1 MSHVSFAL
9 LSHFMDDEVTEPER
23 ARVREHLEQCGRCAE
38 TLRELRSMRRRTRD
52 SLRAQLKMGTLRT
65 PACVDDS
72 GLYGY
77 VTDTLP
83 PREREAVLAH
93 MSRCLYCHQRLTAP
107 HGQLGIGALEEEDSR
122 APRAE
127 TRLGGASRIVDFST
141 LSSHRESP
149 VTSGGSSRGRRR
161 SSWATGRSRRRLALL
176 IQPDSGFHL
185 PDLAAGGFALVT
197 ALLCST
203 DWNAQSYAPIVSS
216 KAKIGALEALGRVRR
231 VRGPDVRDE
240 HATILL
246 PERHLLPERV
256 AVFEPS
262 GVQLLND
269 GLMQVKWQFGMDDFD
284 QFMFL
289 EFFRGIGELLG
300 TDVEFRRRPRAADQ
314 AAL

>member
-1 MSHVSFAL
+1 
-9 LSHFMDDEVTEPER
+9 
-23 ARVREHLEQCGRCAE
+23 
-38 TLRELRSMRRRTRD
+38 
-52 SLRAQLKMGTLRT
+52 
-65 PACVDDS
+65 
-72 GLYGY
+72 
-77 VTDTLP
+77 
-83 PREREAVLAH
+83 
-93 MSRCLYCHQRLTAP
+93 
-107 HGQLGIGALEEEDSR
+107 
-122 APRAE
+122 
-127 TRLGGASRIVDFST
+127 
-141 LSSHRESP
+141 
-149 VTSGGSSRGRRR
+149 
-161 SSWATGRSRRRLALL
+161 
-176 IQPDSGFHL
+176 
-185 PDLAAGGFALVT
+185 LAAGGFALVT